1 MHYKANK
8 ELLTLEIS
16 AVCWFSYGCYGLHVF
31 HRHQG
36 SPRHQVE
43 HLGTIGAGTIG
54 AGIIS
59 AGIMGQGKRLQ
70 PKAIAKNLNQGGIDG
85 HKMQQVLALIHPTD
99 KTTDL
104 KGCDLIIEAVF
115 EDK

>member
-8 ELLTLEIS
+8 ELLTLEIP
-16 AVCWFSYGCYGLHVF
+16 AVCWFSYGCYGLHGF

-43 HLGTIGAGTIG
+43 HLGTIG

-99 KTTDL
+99 KSTDL
-104 KGCDLIIEAVF
+104 KGCDLIIETVF

>member
-1 MHYKANK
+1 
-8 ELLTLEIS
+8 
-16 AVCWFSYGCYGLHVF
+16 
-31 HRHQG
+31 
-36 SPRHQVE
+36 
-43 HLGTIGAGTIG
+43 
-54 AGIIS
+54 
-59 AGIMGQGKRLQ
+59 LQ
-70 PKAIAKNLNQGGIDG
+70 KNLNQGGIDD